1 MAINWGFV
9 LKRLNCLKEGIALL
23 RKQQAA
29 AASSEQEKSPTAPQ
43 APKLVYQGRKRLLN
57 DLLTYILSTNNNSD
71 KYYIR
76 LDLKKHAAKQPS
88 ISVEYVS
95 PSKGCV
101 QVLAKGLDSVKQAV
115 NVAVQHFNKQ
125 LDDLK

>member
-1 MAINWGFV
+1 MAINWDSV
-9 LKRLNCLKEGIALL
+9 LKKLNSLKEVIVLL

-29 AASSEQEKSPTAPQ
+29 AASSEQEKDPTTSQ

-71 KYYIR
+71 KYYIK

-101 QVLAKGLDSVKQAV
+101 QVLAKGLDSVKEAV
-115 NVAVQHFNKQ
+115 NIAVRHFKKQ
-125 LDDLK
+125 LDDVK